1 MKVLRK
7 LYRSQTDRKLA
18 GVLGGIAEYTG
29 IDSSLLRILFVLGI
43 LFSVGSLPLI
53 YLVWIFVVPNE
64 EVK

>member
-1 MKVLRK
+1 MRK

>member
-1 MKVLRK
+1 VKVLRK